1 MADAYMT
8 TSDVVK
14 FNDADLDIG
23 IVSDVLN
30 DSPVLAAMA
39 ARSIP
44 GYTYKYLKKTA
55 NPSVGFRDEND
66 GRENTKA
73 TYSNVTVTC
82 AILDASFQVD
92 VATAEA
98 DERGASAMLAQ
109 QAVDHLQSAMFHA
122 ETEVITGAGAGGFAG
137 LADQAVGQIGGA
149 MNVNAAGTTADTASS
164 VYLVRTGLSDV
175 HVVWGSDGAISVGE
189 TSIIK
194 AAGSG
199 TGSFPAYYTPVS
211 SWVGIQIG
219 SSYSLGRICNI
230 TEDSGKGLTDDLIS
244 AALSKFPAGRGPTFV
259 AMNRRSLGQL
269 QQSRTATSPTGAPA
283 EFPSAVH
290 GLPVIVTDALSETE
304 ALLS

>member
-1 MADAYMT
+1 MADAYFS
-8 TSDVVK
+8 TSEIVK

-73 TYSNVTVTC
+73 TYSNVTVSL
-82 AILDASFQVD
+82 AILDASFQLD

-98 DERGASAMLAQ
+98 DERGASAALAT

-122 ETEVITGAGAGGFAG
+122 ESEIITGAGSGGFAG
-137 LADQAVGQIGGA
+137 LADQAVGHIGGA
-149 MNVNAAGTTADTASS
+149 MNVNAAGTTADTGSS
-164 VYLVRTGLSDV
+164 IYLVRSGLSDV
-175 HVVWGSDGAISVGE
+175 HVVWGANGAIDVGE
-189 TSIIK
+189 TSTIK
-194 AAGSG
+194 AAGSS
-199 TGSFPAYYTPVS
+199 TGSFPAYWTPVTA
-211 SWVGIQIG
+211 WVGLQIG
-219 SSYSLGRICNI
+219 SAYSLGRICNL
-230 TEDSGKGLTDDLIS
+230 TEDSGKGATDDLIS
-244 AALSKFPAGRGPTFV
+244 QALEKFPAGRGPNMIV
-259 AMNRRSLGQL
+259 MNRRSHGQL
-269 QQSRTATSPTGAPA
+269 QRSRTATSPTGAPA
-283 EFPSAVH
+283 GFPDSVH
-290 GLPVIVTDALSETE
+290 GVPIVVTDAISSTE

>member
-1 MADAYMT
+1 MADVYMS

-30 DSPVLAAMA
+30 DAPLLASMA
-39 ARSIP
+39 ARAIP

-55 NPSVGFRDEND
+55 NPSVGFRDESD

-73 TYSNVTVTC
+73 TYSNVTVTL

-92 VATAEA
+92 IATAEA

-122 ETEVITGAGAGGFAG
+122 ESEVITGAGAGGFNG
-137 LADQAVGQIGGA
+137 LADQTVGHIGGA
-149 MNVNAAGTTADTASS
+149 MNVNAGGTTADTGSS
-164 VYLVRTGLSDV
+164 IYLVRSGLSDC
-175 HVVWGSDGAISVGE
+175 HLVWGAEGSIDVGE

-199 TGSFPAYYTPVS
+199 TGHFPAYWTPVTA
-211 SWVGIQIG
+211 WVGLQIG
-219 SSYSLGRICNI
+219 SAYSFGRICNV
-230 TEDSGKGLTDDLIS
+230 TEDSGKGATDDLIS
-244 AALSKFPAGRGPTFV
+244 EALQKFPAGRGPTHIV
-259 AMNRRSLGQL
+259 MNRRSLGQL
-269 QQSRTATSPTGAPA
+269 QRSRTATSPTGAPA
-283 EFPSAVH
+283 DFPDAVH
-290 GLPVIVTDALSETE
+290 GVPVIVTDAISSTE